1 MAGKV
6 YFGNKNKQQWIKSPA
21 SGLKAGVIGYVSET
35 QLLNGGASLRRSKAS
50 HRKFSASWNG
60 SMNSAVAEEN
70 LYTIKDYSDGLY
82 GDGPFYWLDPF
93 AMNQNVLPPH
103 WAAPM
108 LAENDWTDLSNGA
121 ITPAFTA
128 SNVNNHYPIKYAEYE
143 TTDNYESTLKLTVII
158 PTDYA
163 LNFGWHGPSGSSS
176 SGIRIVPYLRSTG
189 AADTAL
195 NPTRIDAGGTTRT
208 NTKIRGDLYSYVEI
222 FLATTT
228 ASTVKITGMIA
239 QVLPENS
246 TVATGGFISG
256 RGTSGLEYATFPQ
269 IDAYS
274 SAINDGWI
282 GMSVDWVEVE

>member
-6 YFGNKNKQQWIKSPA
+6 YFGNKDKQTWIKAPA
-21 SGLKAGVIGYVSET
+21 SGLKAGSAGYVSET
-35 QLLNGGASLRRSKAS
+35 QLLNGGASIRRSQAS

-60 SMNSAVAEEN
+60 SMNSADATEN
-70 LYTIKDYSDGLY
+70 LYTVKDYADGLY
-82 GDGPFYWLDPF
+82 GDGPYYWLDPF
-93 AMNQNVLPPH
+93 AMDQNILPPH

-108 LAENDWTDLSNGA
+108 LAQKDWSDLSAGA
-121 ITPAFTA
+121 IVPTFTA
-128 SNVNNHYPIKYAEYE
+128 ASVAHGYPIKYAEYV
-143 TTDNYESTLKLTVII
+143 TTDGYESALKLTVII
-158 PTDYA
+158 PVDYA

-176 SGIRIVPYLRSTG
+176 SGIRIVPYKR
-189 AADTAL
+189 ADGTADAAL
-195 NPTRIDAGGTTRT
+195 NPARIDAGGTVRT
-208 NTKIRGDLYSYVEI
+208 NTKIKGDTYSYVEI

-246 TVATGGFISG
+246 SVASGGFISG
-256 RGTSGLEYATFPQ
+256 RGTTGLEFATFPQ
-269 IDAYS
+269 IDLYS

>member
-6 YFGNKNKQQWIKSPA
+6 YFGNKNKQTWIKAPA
-21 SGLKAGVIGYVSET
+21 SGLKAGFSGYVSET
-35 QLLNGGASLRRSKAS
+35 QLLNGGATLRRSQAS

-60 SMNSAVAEEN
+60 SMNSTDATEN

-82 GDGPFYWLDPF
+82 GDGPYYWLDPF
-93 AMNQNVLPPH
+93 AMNQNILPPH

-108 LAENDWTDLSNGA
+108 LAEKDWSDLSAGA
-121 ITPAFTA
+121 FVPTFTSSTA
-128 SNVNNHYPIKYAEYE
+128 GNSYPIKYAEYV
-143 TTDNYESTLKLTVII
+143 TTDAYESELKLTIII

-163 LNFGWHGPSGSSS
+163 LNFGWHGPSGSST

-195 NPTRIDAGGTTRT
+195 NPTRIDAGGTIRT
-208 NTKIRGDLYSYVEI
+208 NTKIKGDTYSYVEI
-222 FLATTT
+222 FLATTL
-228 ASTVKITGMIA
+228 ASTVKVTGMIA

-246 TVATGGFISG
+246 TVASGGFISG
-256 RGTSGLEYATFPQ
+256 RGTTALEFATFPQ
-269 IDAYS
+269 IDLYS